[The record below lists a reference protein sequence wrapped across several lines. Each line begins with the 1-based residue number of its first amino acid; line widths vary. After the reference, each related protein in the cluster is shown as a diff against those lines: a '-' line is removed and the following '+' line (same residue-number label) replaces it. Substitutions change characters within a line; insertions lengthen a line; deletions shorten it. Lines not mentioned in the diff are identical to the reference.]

1 VTPLAVV
8 RHAVMDVPDPQAQP
22 LTYPGLMPDRPAILL
37 CGSAIMDVTPSDLP
51 VGEWGTR
58 YCLDDRPLDVVLT
71 DESLAPIAE
80 RQPVLAIGS
89 NASTA
94 QLWRKFTNA
103 GLRPIVPLTAVT
115 VPGIM
120 AGVSAHVS
128 RPGYLPATPVAD
140 PGAVA
145 DLFITWLDDEQ
156 LSAMDL
162 TEPNYDRIRVGP
174 QYPVTLVGGP
184 AVDGCWLYV
193 SKHGHLTG
201 RDGCPVPLASQ
212 ENLIMWLLDE
222 VPALAA
228 VTGETP
234 VEWVI
239 RCQLPEVREQV
250 RVMLCESG
258 LVQQCELLRA

>member
-1 VTPLAVV
+1 MTPLAVV
-8 RHAVMDVPDPQAQP
+8 RHAVMSVPDPQAEP
-22 LTYPGLMPDRPAILL
+22 LTYPGLMPDRPALL
-37 CGSAIMDVTPSDLP
+37 LYGSEIMDITPSDLP
-51 VGEWGTR
+51 VGKWSTR
-58 YCLDDRPLDVVLT
+58 CGIDDLALDTVLT
-71 DESLAPIAE
+71 DEGLAPIAD

-103 GLRPIVPLTAVT
+103 GIRPIVPLTAVT

-140 PGAVA
+140 PEATS

-156 LSAMDL
+156 LKAMDL
-162 TEPNYDRIRVGP
+162 TEPNYDRIRLGS
-174 QYPVTLVGGP
+174 QYPVSFPHSP

-193 SKHGHLTG
+193 SKHGHLTD
-201 RDGCPVPLASQ
+201 RDGFTVSLASQ
-212 ENLIMWLLDE
+212 ETLIMWLLDE

-239 RCQLPEVREQV
+239 RCQIPEVREQV
-250 RVMLCESG
+250 RVMLRDSG
-258 LVQQCELLRA
+258 LVRSCERLRA